1 MSDEIKELLDSIDE
15 SLMQSQEEADNNED
29 EFVHI
34 IEDSEITDTPIPEAE
49 LKQAEKIITVNEE
62 IAQFNKEVL
71 GKLESPLI
79 VHKKS
84 DASYE
89 DTASSQ
95 EMSETHTEEE
105 RPNLIRH
112 RFRKDK
118 KKKNHWALPIIII
131 VVAAAVF
138 TGLYFSGILSPQK
151 EERTT
156 ADTNSSAETTTTLQ
170 QAYEGKIVIKNTYI
184 FVDGV
189 EVNGIEGLQNALK
202 YVDPSPTAYEIVK
215 EDANADFLNNDV
227 LPLMLDMGFYDESTV
242 ISTTAST
249 GLIAQEE
256 TPETSPSP
264 TDQPTDQPAETP
276 VTEGT
281 SE

>member
-1 MSDEIKELLDSIDE
+1 MSDEIKDLLDSIDE
-15 SLMQSQEEADNNED
+15 NIIKSQNEADNNED
-29 EFVHI
+29 ELVHI

-49 LKQAEKIITVNEE
+49 LKKAEKIITVNEE

-105 RPNLIRH
+105 RPNLTRH
-112 RFRKDK
+112 RFKKDK
-118 KKKNHWALPIIII
+118 KKKNHWVLPIVII
-131 VVAAAVF
+131 VAAAAVF

-151 EERTT
+151 QEKTT
-156 ADTNSSAETTTTLQ
+156 ADTSNTSVETTTTLQ

-184 FVDGV
+184 FVDGI

-242 ISTTAST
+242 ISTIAST

-256 TPETSPSP
+256 TTAPP
-264 TDQPTDQPAETP
+264 TEPPAEQQTEPP
-276 VTEGT
+276 VSEVT